1 MTDSNLI
8 TLCAECHEKGYC
20 GRSDEASEVPDLHSE
35 ENRFH
40 WVASRQ
46 QKGIPIESRGTEQ
59 ASLRHCLHL
68 PLRLDRHHGNSTA
81 GILWESSVKPASEF
95 RVMFD

>member
-20 GRSDEASEVPDLHSE
+20 ARSDEASEVPDLHSE

-46 QKGIPIESRGTEQ
+46 QKK
-59 ASLRHCLHL
+59 A
-68 PLRLDRHHGNSTA
+68 
-81 GILWESSVKPASEF
+81 F
-95 RVMFD
+95 R